1 MHGMDRDYE
10 DIMKE
15 TELDSA
21 KMVLRLTSELRE
33 KEIEVASTRS
43 RSFDEIQR
51 NNKAKEAEFEALMRA
66 QEERI
71 AKREQD
77 LARLL
82 VEKESGLWQKY
93 QAMLDDAIDRQRGE
107 FEGERALLKADIEKK
122 EAELAAQKKNLRSE
136 METLFKKWEAEREAD
151 FKTERET
158 FIEELKLGRGTAQK
172 EALERAKQMEELW
185 GQKLAQQEEDYKNR
199 EAITAEGIRSQ
210 MRRERVEE
218 LKVLNDRLN
227 AEFSKREQ
235 ELYAHYAA
243 WLEENKKLLEEKA
256 ALRLQTSETEYRERT
271 ARLADSLE
279 KLRGELAGREKAW
292 ADKYAE
298 LKQFYAEKEAGLDN
312 EARALEAQH
321 MARERELSQKHEALA
336 RELREDAARR
346 KDSLARKEKDLEQQY
361 ANNLAEFAAES
372 DRRLKAIEA
381 RESRTA
387 AERQELSA
395 LREQIGA
402 LLAQK
407 QVELEKT
414 FDERNALFRQS
425 LEESLK
431 IKEISL
437 AKKYEDME
445 RQYSAITAKKDAAM
459 AKIDSLLEENANL
472 KEALASRDSQA
483 HGVIEAER
491 ERLAEERMRLEEEFQ
506 ARETKFKEELQA
518 RELAARASYSGR
530 LSEETERLQARL
542 KVKEEALE
550 KEREAMNKRAGEM
563 EAGFLNTLRDREA
576 EVTENFRRNAEALK
590 AQAEAARRGWE
601 AEKAALLAD
610 AEARENRAR
619 EAERQ
624 KLSGREAEL
633 NAFYETREV
642 ELRRAADDG
651 ARAAERH
658 LAENFSI
665 RERDLAARVKA
676 MEESLAKTSGESEEA
691 ARALG
696 AAKED
701 LELLTRRLDESERE
715 RQKLIQENLTK
726 ARDLRQTLEKEFLD
740 KLKDIEQNY
749 LGQLTDLSRRS
760 DEARKADQDEYF
772 RKLQFVKDDF
782 DARLSGQAKDMEASY
797 LERERNITAALNEAY
812 KLKEKSLGA
821 RQAQLES
828 SYQAML
834 AEKSAVIDNDRS
846 LAENVE
852 RLKEELEH
860 KNKQLKGAI
869 DTHSSRLEEL
879 ETKLRAEFEARK
891 KELEDAQRMRAAQL
905 EAERAKLKAMLD
917 QEQELVT
924 GLQKRETALQESYAE
939 READMTRR
947 FKEARERLEKDYQDR
962 LKDLG

>member
-1 MHGMDRDYE
+1 MPGMDRDFE

-33 KEIEVASTRS
+33 KEIEVATTRS

-93 QAMLDDAIDRQRGE
+93 QAMLDDAIDRQRAE

-122 EAELAAQKKNLRSE
+122 EAELAAQKKNLRAE

-172 EALERAKQMEELW
+172 EALERARQMEELW
-185 GQKLAQQEEDYKNR
+185 GQKLAQQEDDYKNR

-243 WLEENKKLLEEKA
+243 WLEENKKLIEEKA
-256 ALRLQTSETEYRERT
+256 ALRLQTAENEYKERT
-271 ARLADSLE
+271 SRLEDSLE
-279 KLRGELAGREKAW
+279 KLRAELAAREKAW

-298 LKQFYAEKEAGLDN
+298 FKQFYAEKEAGLDN

-321 MARERELSQKHEALA
+321 LARERELAEKQETLA
-336 RELREDAARR
+336 RELREEAARR
-346 KDSLARKEKDLEQQY
+346 RDALARKEKDLEQQF

-372 DRRLKAIEA
+372 ERRMKALETREA
-381 RESRTA
+381 RTA
-387 AERQELSA
+387 AERQELTM
-395 LREQIGA
+395 LREQIGS
-402 LLAQK
+402 LLARK
-407 QVELEKT
+407 QAELEKT
-414 FDERNALFRQS
+414 FEERNAIFRQS

-437 AKKYEDME
+437 AKKYEEME
-445 RQYSAITAKKDAAM
+445 RQYSALTAQKDAAL
-459 AKIDSLLEENANL
+459 ARIDALLEDNAKL
-472 KEALASRDSQA
+472 KDALVSRDSQA
-483 HGVIEAER
+483 HGVLEAER
-491 ERLAEERMRLEEEFQ
+491 ARLDEQRRQLEEEFLV
-506 ARETKFKEELQA
+506 RETKLKEELQA
-518 RELAARASYSGR
+518 REQAARAGYSSR
-530 LSEETERLQARL
+530 LAEETNRLQARL

-550 KEREAMNKRAGEM
+550 KEREALNKRAAEM
-563 EAGFLNTLRDREA
+563 ESGFLTTLRGREA

-601 AEKAALLAD
+601 AEKAVLLAE
-610 AEARENRAR
+610 AETRETRAR

-624 KLSGREAEL
+624 KLAGREAEL

-665 RERDLAARVKA
+665 KERDLAARVKA
-676 MEESLAKTSGESEEA
+676 MEETLAKASGESEET

-701 LELLTRRLDESERE
+701 LELLTRRLEESERE

-749 LGQLTDLSRRS
+749 LGQLTDLSKRS

-782 DARLSGQAKDMEASY
+782 DARLTGQSKDLEASY
-797 LERERNITAALNEAY
+797 LERERNITAALNEAF
-812 KLKEKSLGA
+812 KLKEKALAA

-852 RLKEELEH
+852 RLKQELEQ
-860 KNKQLKGAI
+860 KNKQLKEAI
-869 DTHSSRLEEL
+869 DTHSSRLEDL
-879 ETKLRAEFEARK
+879 EARLRADFEARR

-962 LKDLG
+962 IKDLG

>member
-1 MHGMDRDYE
+1 MYGMNRDYE

-93 QAMLDDAIDRQRGE
+93 QAMLEDAIGRQRAE
-107 FEGERALLKADIEKK
+107 FEGARELLKADIEKK
-122 EAELAAQKKNLRSE
+122 EAELAAQKKNLRAE
-136 METLFKKWEAEREAD
+136 METLFKKWEAERETD

-172 EALERAKQMEELW
+172 DSQERARQMEELW

-199 EAITAEGIRSQ
+199 EAITTEGIRSQ

-227 AEFSKREQ
+227 AEFTKREQ

-256 ALRLQTSETEYRERT
+256 SARIQSSETEYHERT

-279 KLRGELAGREKAW
+279 KLRGDLAGREKTW

-298 LKQFYAEKEAGLDN
+298 LKKFYAEKEAGLDK

-321 MARERELSQKHEALA
+321 LSRERELAEKHEALA
-336 RELREDAARR
+336 RDLREEAARR
-346 KDSLARKEKDLEQQY
+346 KDALTRKEKDLEQQF
-361 ANNLAEFAAES
+361 ANNLAEFAAETE
-372 DRRLKAIEA
+372 RRLKGIEA
-381 RESRTA
+381 RESKTA

-395 LREQIGA
+395 LREQIGE

-407 QVELEKT
+407 QIELEKT
-414 FDERNALFRQS
+414 FEERNSIFRQS

-459 AKIDSLLEENANL
+459 ARIDSLLEESANL
-472 KEALASRDSQA
+472 KDALASRDSQA
-483 HGVIEAER
+483 HGVVEAER
-491 ERLAEERMRLEEEFQ
+491 ARLDEERRRLEKEFE

-518 RELAARASYSGR
+518 REQAARSAYSVR
-530 LSEETERLQARL
+530 LAEETERLQARL

-563 EAGFLNTLRDREA
+563 ETGFLTTLRAREA
-576 EVTENFRRNAEALK
+576 EVTENFRRSADALK

-601 AEKAALLAD
+601 AEKAALLEE
-610 AEARENRAR
+610 AETRENSAR
-619 EAERQ
+619 DAERQ
-624 KLSGREAEL
+624 KLAGREAEL
-633 NAFYETREV
+633 NNFYETREV

-665 RERDLAARVKA
+665 KERDLTARVKA
-676 MEESLAKTSGESEEA
+676 MEDNLAKAAGESEEA

-696 AAKED
+696 VAKED

-749 LGQLTDLSRRS
+749 LGQLTDLSKRS

-782 DARLSGQAKDMEASY
+782 TARLSDQSKDMETSY
-797 LERERNITAALNEAY
+797 LERERNLTAALGEAF
-812 KLKEKSLGA
+812 KLKEKALGA

-834 AEKSAVIDNDRS
+834 AEKSAVIDTDRS

-869 DTHSSRLEEL
+869 DTHSSRQEEL
-879 ETKLRAEFEARK
+879 ETKLRADFETRK

-905 EAERAKLKAMLD
+905 EAERGKLKAMLD

-924 GLQKRETALQESYAE
+924 GLQKREIALQETYAE
-939 READMTRR
+939 READMARR

-962 LKDLG
+962 MKDLG